1 VHESIYDKF
10 KSAMVKFA
18 EAYVVGDGSLQTTT
32 HGPVQNLMQY
42 EYVKTF
48 FDDIEKQDWK
58 VATGG
63 KIEPST
69 GYFIQPTIIDRP
81 PDDSRIVVDEPF
93 GKCTSFTWITPC
105 LPVAGPIVPLLSWS
119 EEKEVIARAN
129 NTATGLGASVW
140 AKDLDK
146 ASEVAKQMR
155 AGTVWIN
162 SHFDLSPMATFGGHK
177 ESGIGSEWGLD
188 GMKAQCNAQT
198 LFFNKN
204 PI

>member
-1 VHESIYDKF
+1 
-10 KSAMVKFA
+10 MVKFA
-18 EAYVVGDGSLQTTT
+18 EAYVVGDGSQQTTT

-42 EYVKTF
+42 EHVKTF
-48 FDDIEKQDWK
+48 FDDIETQGWK

-63 KIEPST
+63 KIEPSP
-69 GYFIQPTIIDRP
+69 GYFIRPTIIDRP
-81 PDDSRIVVDEPF
+81 ADNSRIVVDEPF
-93 GKCTSFTWITPC
+93 GKSTPFNCMISF
-105 LPVAGPIVPLLSWS
+105 LLVLGPIVPLLSWS
-119 EEKEVIARAN
+119 DEKEVVDRAN
-129 NTATGLGASVW
+129 DTATGLGASVW
-140 AKDLDK
+140 AKDLEK
-146 ASEVAKQMR
+146 ASIIAKQMR

-177 ESGIGSEWGLD
+177 QSGIGSEWGLD